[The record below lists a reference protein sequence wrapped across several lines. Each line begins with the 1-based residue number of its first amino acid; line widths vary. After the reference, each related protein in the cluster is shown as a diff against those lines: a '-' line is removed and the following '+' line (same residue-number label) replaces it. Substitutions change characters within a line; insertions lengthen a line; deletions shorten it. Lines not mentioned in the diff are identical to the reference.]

1 MTAAPPRKHNAPE
14 PKQAEGPAF
23 RQDDPPQ
30 SASEV
35 VFWGIVRGVEEQQF
49 VPGQRLIE
57 HDLAARFHVG
67 RNAVREAMQRLAAE
81 GLVNL
86 SRHKGA
92 TIRVLS
98 LQEALDL
105 LDIVERIFGLLTRTA
120 ARGST
125 DPQHTTA
132 LEQAMDALQA
142 ADDQRDAYAFSRA
155 RRFFYRTLLNM
166 GGNQDLKR
174 LFTTLHIPIIYA
186 QQRVPALQN
195 IRLRDYRQIAAAV
208 LAGDADAAD
217 QAGAGHVQNVRQAL
231 LGASQ
236 REAAASEQQSQ
247 WV

>member
-1 MTAAPPRKHNAPE
+1 MATTQQNNKNVSSPKSSAPR
-14 PKQAEGPAF
+14 
-23 RQDDPPQ
+23 Q

-35 VFWGIVRGVEEQQF
+35 VFWGVVRGVEAQQF

-57 HDLAARFHVG
+57 NDLAARFHVG

-98 LQEALDL
+98 HQEALDL

-120 ARGST
+120 ARGNGNPEYIK
-125 DPQHTTA
+125 D
-132 LEQAMDALQA
+132 LKQAVQDLQE
-142 ADDQRDAYAFSRA
+142 ADDQRDTNAFSAA
-155 RRFFYRTLLNM
+155 RRFFYRTLLRM
-166 GGNQDLKR
+166 GGSHDLKR

-186 QQRVPALQN
+186 QQQVPALQN
-195 IRLRDYRQIAAAV
+195 IRLTDYKHITSAV
-208 LAGDADAAD
+208 LEGDAEAAD
-217 QAGAGHVQNVRQAL
+217 KAGARHVQNVRNAL
-231 LGASQ
+231 LNNSNGSSTTTA
-236 REAAASEQQSQ
+236 EFDEL

>member
-1 MTAAPPRKHNAPE
+1 MALAAEQEKKALPSSQEAPR
-14 PKQAEGPAF
+14 
-23 RQDDPPQ
+23 Q
-30 SASEV
+30 SASET
-35 VFWGIVRGVEEQQF
+35 VFWGVVRGVEEQQF

-57 HDLAARFHVG
+57 NDLAARFHVG

-120 ARGST
+120 ARGIDSPEYV
-125 DPQHTTA
+125 DA
-132 LEQAMDALQA
+132 LEQAINNLQI
-142 ADDQRDAYAFSRA
+142 ADDQRDAHAFSRA
-155 RRFFYRTLLNM
+155 RRFFYRTLLSM
-166 GGNQDLKR
+166 GGSHDLKR

-186 QQRVPALQN
+186 QQQVPSLQN
-195 IRLRDYRQIAAAV
+195 IRLMDYKQIASAV

-217 QAGAGHVQNVRQAL
+217 EAGAGHVRNIRKAL
-231 LGASQ
+231 LSSSQ
-236 REAAASEQQSQ
+236 DQSMSPEPDEQ